1 MVITAARVTGNIRSI
16 TVVERCEGIVHLF
29 GVIHAYTD
37 YSNGTGVKQL
47 WVHAQVMV
55 VGHIAH
61 FAVKITRNPLLQMA
75 FVGA

>member
-1 MVITAARVTGNIRSI
+1 MVITAARVTGNIRGI
-16 TVVERCEGIVHLF
+16 PVVEWSERVVHLF

-37 YSNGTGVKQL
+37 DSNGTGVKQL
-47 WVHAQVMV
+47 WVYAQVMV